1 MFQEE
6 LKRYVSENQR
16 LVSMRETSHAG
27 LFVLKYKKRVF
38 YASLWNK
45 YLEECRGTI
54 VDQDFNIVSR
64 PFTKCYNL
72 GIEESA
78 PKLADNTL
86 VTAYR
91 KVNGFMVAM
100 TWVNGDI
107 LVSTTGSTDSPYVVM
122 AKELMLKHMSWADWQ
137 MEVCAAQGTTLMF
150 EACHTNDPHII
161 VEKPGLYFLGYREN
175 TWDSQVKGFGVDV
188 ANHWTEYATNSL
200 QCYAPESYVLPLAE
214 LMEKVK
220 TVNHEG
226 FIFYTKDNVSSKIKS
241 PYYLTSKWV
250 ARNPHTDKL
259 VDLTKDIKRN
269 IDEEYHNLIDAIR
282 LNIVEYTSMS
292 EQDRLRWIRN
302 YFEYYN

>member
-38 YASLWNK
+38 YDSLWNK

-107 LVSTTGSTDSPYVVM
+107 LVSTTGSTDSPYVGM
-122 AKELMLKHMSWADWQ
+122 AKELMLKHMCWADWQ

-188 ANHWTEYATNSL
+188 ANHWTDYATNSL
-200 QCYAPESYVLPLAE
+200 RCYAPESYVIPLAE
-214 LMEKVK
+214 LLEKVK

-226 FIFYTKDNVSSKIKS
+226 FIFYTNDNVSSKIKS

-250 ARNPHTDKL
+250 ARNPRTDKL
-259 VDLTKDIKRN
+259 MRDDFLKS
-269 IDEEYHNLIDAIR
+269 IDEEYYPLVRAIR
-282 LNIVEYTSMS
+282 ENIEVYTAMD
-292 EQDRLRWIRN
+292 EQQRLAWVRT
-302 YFEYYN
+302 FLESTHV